1 VVENWK
7 SSWIQFAL
15 LTVKRLLSVQSKK
28 AREGGIGMTVGIVAA
43 AIVFWPA
50 APLFLLVHGK
60 DITFPKGTDV
70 PTFINGEMKL
80 DPAKFQQ
87 AEGGSTQPNVTA
99 ATSNLTISST
109 PVGADIYVDQNFVG
123 NTPSTVNAPSG
134 KHSVTVRKTG
144 FQDWV
149 REMNLSGGTINLA
162 AELVPGSTVPAAAPQ
177 GQAQSVQLQN
187 ADVTATSEVSVAEAA
202 RRNKAAKE
210 AEKPKDNPPP
220 QQ

>member
-1 VVENWK
+1 
-7 SSWIQFAL
+7 
-15 LTVKRLLSVQSKK
+15 
-28 AREGGIGMTVGIVAA
+28 M
-43 AIVFWPA
+43 
-50 APLFLLVHGK
+50 HGK

-70 PTFINGEMKL
+70 LTFVNGDMKL
-80 DPAKFQQ
+80 DPVKFQQ
-87 AEGGSTQPNVTA
+87 AEATSTQPSVTA

-123 NTPSTVNAPSG
+123 NAPSTVNAPSD
-134 KHSVTVRKTG
+134 KRSVTVRKPG

-149 REMNLSGGTINLA
+149 HEMNFFGGSINLI
-162 AELVPGSTVPAAAPQ
+162 AELVPGSTVPAAEPQ

-210 AEKPKDNPPP
+210 AEKPKDNPQP

>member
-1 VVENWK
+1 LK
-7 SSWIQFAL
+7 
-15 LTVKRLLSVQSKK
+15 
-28 AREGGIGMTVGIVAA
+28 
-43 AIVFWPA
+43 
-50 APLFLLVHGK
+50 
-60 DITFPKGTDV
+60 
-70 PTFINGEMKL
+70 
-80 DPAKFQQ
+80 
-87 AEGGSTQPNVTA
+87 GGSTQPGVTA

-134 KHSVTVRKTG
+134 KHSITVRKAG

-149 REMNLSGGTINLA
+149 REMTLSGGTITLA
-162 AELVPGSTVPAAAPQ
+162 AELVPGSTVPAAAHQ
-177 GQAQSVQLQN
+177 GQAQSVQLQG

-202 RRNKAAKE
+202 RRNKAVKE

>member
-1 VVENWK
+1 
-7 SSWIQFAL
+7 
-15 LTVKRLLSVQSKK
+15 
-28 AREGGIGMTVGIVAA
+28 M
-43 AIVFWPA
+43 
-50 APLFLLVHGK
+50 
-60 DITFPKGTDV
+60 
-70 PTFINGEMKL
+70 
-80 DPAKFQQ
+80 
-87 AEGGSTQPNVTA
+87 TA

-177 GQAQSVQLQN
+177 GQAQSVQIVPG
-187 ADVTATSEVSVAEAA
+187 DSEVSVADAA
-202 RRNKAAKE
+202 RRNRAAKE